1 MISGEFRKWN
11 NVWEDD
17 TIRIERSHRTY
28 DKQSDDE
35 TDPYIIDITLED
47 DSESESDTEEST
59 YFNYYSEAGELYAW
73 MDDEST
79 LTANGAV
86 EITLKRVVKKDIV
99 GYNKRGEIQS
109 VKPKPRTIKII

>member
-1 MISGEFRKWN
+1 
-11 NVWEDD
+11 
-17 TIRIERSHRTY
+17 
-28 DKQSDDE
+28 
-35 TDPYIIDITLED
+35 
-47 DSESESDTEEST
+47 
-59 YFNYYSEAGELYAW
+59 